1 MRIDRTIL
9 TVLLGAALLL
19 AGCAATRQSRQEVK
33 GSGFMQDYSILE
45 AGGEDQAKLRYVA
58 KDADFS
64 RYQAVVV
71 DSVSLWSGP
80 GLAKLKPEEKRALV
94 DHAYT
99 ALVTA
104 LAKSFRIATVP
115 GHDTL
120 RVRAAIT
127 EATGSAPVPDVVATV
142 IPQVRLIGSLTGL
155 AADSALT
162 VGEASGEVEVTD
174 SLTNRVVAAGVDR
187 RVGQRSIRGVFS
199 KWDDVEEAWNVWAEQ
214 LRMRLVEAGA
224 GHAPAPER

>member
-1 MRIDRTIL
+1 MRIDRSIPA
-9 TVLLGAALLL
+9 VLLGAALLF
-19 AGCAATRQSRQEVK
+19 AGCAATRQSREEVK

-45 AGGEDQAKLRYVA
+45 AGGDDQAKLRYVDSTA
-58 KDADFS
+58 QFP
-64 RYQAVVV
+64 RYQAVLV
-71 DSVSLWSGP
+71 DSVTLWSGP
-80 GLAKLKPEEKRALV
+80 ELAKLKPEEKRALV

-115 GHDTL
+115 GADTL

-127 EATGSAPVPDVVATV
+127 EATGSAVAPDVVATV

-162 VGEASGEVEVTD
+162 VGEATGEVEVTD
-174 SLTNRVVAAGVDR
+174 SLTSRVVAAGVDR
-187 RVGQRSIRGVFS
+187 RVGQRSVRGMFS

-224 GHAPAPER
+224 GHAPVVKP